1 MLLELFHNLGDASS
15 DSGLVGERLVG
26 GTSPW
31 VPVDAECAGS
41 SSLVGKSGL
50 DIFRK
55 TIGLWVWVLLDLSL
69 VSLEPVRV
77 PASGGST
84 DWVGFEI
91 GLESH
96 PLSILMVHLAFDE
109 VEVDFS
115 IGHFSL
121 ELWRVVVEGLLCWV
135 QWWVLKN
142 EVPVVTDDL
151 FSDWKVLVVG
161 NDICIFTKI
170 NNWVIF
176 VVTIILLW
184 VLVLV
189 ASGR

>member
-1 MLLELFHNLGDASS
+1 
-15 DSGLVGERLVG
+15 
-26 GTSPW
+26 
-31 VPVDAECAGS
+31 
-41 SSLVGKSGL
+41 
-50 DIFRK
+50 
-55 TIGLWVWVLLDLSL
+55 
-69 VSLEPVRV
+69 
-77 PASGGST
+77 
-84 DWVGFEI
+84 
-91 GLESH
+91 
-96 PLSILMVHLAFDE
+96 MVHLAFDE
-109 VEVDFS
+109 IEVDFS
-115 IGHFSL
+115 ISHFSL

-161 NDICIFTKI
+161 NDIGIFTKI